1 MVCIFWLVVMI
12 HLIIFLID
20 YEPDPGMFLALD
32 TSIQTSKIKWEQQMN
47 LEISDLSILLV
58 EPSGSQLKMIQK
70 HLKAHGVN
78 KITGVSSGEDAL
90 VEMKKFEPDLVISSM
105 YLPDMTAI
113 DLVTTMRDDGT
124 LDHIPFMLISSET
137 RFEHTDPIRQAGVV
151 AILPKPFNHE
161 DLSLALNASLE
172 HIEPDQ
178 IVLDNYDVEDL
189 NVLVVD
195 DSATARR
202 HISRILNNLGIENL
216 VTAENGKDAIEKLS
230 EQKFDLVV
238 TDFNMP
244 EMDGQEL
251 VEYIRKDL
259 GDTYMPI
266 LMVTSEE
273 DEARLASV
281 QKSGVS
287 AIFDKPFDPA
297 SIKEI
302 LYKMLEE
309 VA

>member
-1 MVCIFWLVVMI
+1 M
-12 HLIIFLID
+12 
-20 YEPDPGMFLALD
+20 
-32 TSIQTSKIKWEQQMN
+32 S

-70 HLKAHGVN
+70 HLKADGVD
-78 KITGVSSGEDAL
+78 KITGVSSGEEAL

-105 YLPDMTAI
+105 YLPDTTAI
-113 DLVTTMRDDGT
+113 ELVTSMREDQA

-178 IVLDNYDVEDL
+178 IVFDNYDVEDL

-216 VTAENGKDAIEKLS
+216 VTAENGKEAIKKLS
-230 EQKFDLVV
+230 EQNFDLVV

-259 GDTYMPI
+259 GDTFMPI
-266 LMVTSEE
+266 LMVTSEA
-273 DEARLASV
+273 DESRLASV

-287 AIFDKPFDPA
+287 AIFDKPFDPS

>member
-1 MVCIFWLVVMI
+1 M
-12 HLIIFLID
+12 
-20 YEPDPGMFLALD
+20 
-32 TSIQTSKIKWEQQMN
+32 S

-58 EPSGSQLKMIQK
+58 EPSGSQLKMIQR
-70 HLKAHGVN
+70 HLKADGIN
-78 KITGVSSGEDAL
+78 IITGASSGDEAL
-90 VEMKKFEPDLVISSM
+90 AEMKKIEPDLVISSM

-113 DLVTTMRDDGT
+113 ELVTSMRNDEK
-124 LDHIPFMLISSET
+124 LDHVPFMLISSET

-161 DLSLALNASLE
+161 DLSLALSASLE
-172 HIEPDQ
+172 YIEPDQ
-178 IVLDNYDVEDL
+178 IVLDNYDVENL
-189 NVLVVD
+189 NVLLVD

-216 VTAENGKDAIEKLS
+216 VLAENGKDAIEKLS
-230 EQKFDLVV
+230 EEEFDLVV

-251 VEYIRKDL
+251 VEYIRKDM
-259 GDTYMPI
+259 GNTYMPI

-273 DEARLASV
+273 DETSLASI

-297 SIKEI
+297 SIREV

-309 VA
+309 VV